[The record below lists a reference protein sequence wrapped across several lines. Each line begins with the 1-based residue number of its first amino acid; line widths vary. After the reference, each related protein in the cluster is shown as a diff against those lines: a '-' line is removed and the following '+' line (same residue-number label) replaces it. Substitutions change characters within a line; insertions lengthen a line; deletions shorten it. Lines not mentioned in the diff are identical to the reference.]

1 MSIRFQEELGAAGI
15 DFDAFARDDNQIKIQ
30 RKAPFPLEILVATP
44 PAQPQPLGQILVLAP
59 HPNRLIDAFASEVE
73 GVLEAFDKTWP
84 APNRQ
89 VLSCDVALR
98 CLYRSTTEHAFK
110 EIWEQRLCQ
119 PEALLKSFGRPVL
132 GGGLRFVMP
141 PQPGESEPKQIEVK
155 IESFLGDTTQVF
167 VETQFVWPSPR
178 AGNAFEPKAR
188 LGEVNQYITQ
198 SVEAFLMEGRS

>member
-1 MSIRFQEELGAAGI
+1 MPTRGVAQELWAPGPGGRTEVC
-15 DFDAFARDDNQIKIQ
+15 DA
-30 RKAPFPLEILVATP
+30 
-44 PAQPQPLGQILVLAP
+44 
-59 HPNRLIDAFASEVE
+59 
-73 GVLEAFDKTWP
+73 
-84 APNRQ
+84 
-89 VLSCDVALR
+89 
-98 CLYRSTTEHAFK
+98 
-110 EIWEQRLCQ
+110 
-119 PEALLKSFGRPVL
+119 
-132 GGGLRFVMP
+132 